1 MSNLQDNNISFSLHE
16 DSNANSNFDEE
27 NNFNINDFLNE
38 MEKDELQQELII
50 PNIIHYHENFT
61 IKELLVICDYYGIA
75 KEMKTNKYKKDTIV
89 HILTNFETNYEN
101 FEIVSKRKN
110 LWFYINELKNDKFT
124 KKYILF

>member
-61 IKELLVICDYYGIA
+61 IQELLVICDYYGIA